1 METKRIHENG
11 MIAEGSIELTS
22 SEGINWKQ
30 KLSSRKLW
38 AMVAGLAVS
47 VLVLVGTEPTKAAE
61 ISAIILATGSI
72 VSYILGE
79 SYVDAH
85 RE

>member
-1 METKRIHENG
+1 MK
-11 MIAEGSIELTS
+11 
-22 SEGINWKQ
+22 INWKQ

-47 VLVLVGTEPTKAAE
+47 IMTLVGIETTKAGE
-61 ISAIILATGSI
+61 VSALILATGSI
-72 VSYILGE
+72 VSYIVGE
-79 SYVDAH
+79 AIVDAN

>member
-1 METKRIHENG
+1 MTP
-11 MIAEGSIELTS
+11 T
-22 SEGINWKQ
+22 INWKQ

-38 AMVAGLAVS
+38 AMVAGLLVS
-47 VLVLVGTEPTKAAE
+47 VLVLIGTDADRAAE
-61 ISAIILATGSI
+61 ISAIVLATGSI